1 MSDAFRT
8 NADANIQTLIV
19 KTSDMVNKKM
29 FSPED
34 MPIMNRNIYELVVK
48 ESDGNVS
55 QFAEKIGI
63 KQQTFNRIFNTDK
76 RSGKYPSV
84 SDDIKRAIYN
94 KYGITEIQLLSDTRH
109 IIMEEK
115 NNGYNEFSERF
126 LQVVDQLGI
135 TDYDIWN
142 SIDGI
147 SEEQM
152 SEIRRGVSGASLN
165 IIRDFGKHFEKAN
178 IDFILTGRGNPL
190 KTDSETIEIPES
202 NGIQIETEEEYDAA
216 VKKGLHLLPEVS
228 FKFAAG
234 RSQLIN
240 ISEDITRYWHL
251 PDCKDCEGVAQVVGN
266 SMAPTLPAGCWVA
279 LKKYPLPYENPNTI
293 PFGNIFGVVVED
305 RDTGEYHGHI
315 KILRRYKEQEL
326 SRKYWIAHSIN
337 EREFDDFDIEIEQ
350 VRGLWIVKQH
360 IVSDVL

>member
-1 MSDAFRT
+1 
-8 NADANIQTLIV
+8 
-19 KTSDMVNKKM
+19 M

-63 KQQTFNRIFNTDK
+63 RQQTLNRIFNTDK

-142 SIDGI
+142 SIEGI

-178 IDFILTGRGNPL
+178 IDFILT
-190 KTDSETIEIPES
+190 
-202 NGIQIETEEEYDAA
+202 
-216 VKKGLHLLPEVS
+216 
-228 FKFAAG
+228 
-234 RSQLIN
+234 
-240 ISEDITRYWHL
+240 
-251 PDCKDCEGVAQVVGN
+251 
-266 SMAPTLPAGCWVA
+266 
-279 LKKYPLPYENPNTI
+279 
-293 PFGNIFGVVVED
+293 
-305 RDTGEYHGHI
+305 
-315 KILRRYKEQEL
+315 
-326 SRKYWIAHSIN
+326 
-337 EREFDDFDIEIEQ
+337 
-350 VRGLWIVKQH
+350 
-360 IVSDVL
+360 